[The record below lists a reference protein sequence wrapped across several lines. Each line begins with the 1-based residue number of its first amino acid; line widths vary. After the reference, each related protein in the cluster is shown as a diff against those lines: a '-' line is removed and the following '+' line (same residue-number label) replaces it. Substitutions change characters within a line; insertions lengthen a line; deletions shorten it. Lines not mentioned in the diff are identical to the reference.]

1 MKFTFF
7 PAVIASIFAANISAD
22 TSSNTTDSVEL
33 DTLTVSADLRDISQD
48 KIAASVSILDELE
61 LQDRGATHF
70 GDVLLQLPNVNFSAE
85 GSRPRHIQIRGMG
98 ERDEYT
104 GAPNAS
110 VGFAIDDIDF
120 SGIGMTANLFDIKQ
134 VEVLRGPQGTR
145 YGANALAGL
154 VNVRS
159 NDPTTYRESLIE
171 VTAGEDDLT
180 EVGLMTSGAFNDD
193 SDSPL
198 YRFSMF
204 KHDSDGFRNNK
215 FLGKDNTN
223 ERDELFLRGKLH
235 FTLTSATDLD
245 ITLLHADID
254 NGYDVWSLDNN
265 FSTETDEPGKDE
277 QQSTAAAVKFTLDG
291 NENFT
296 LTSISTIA
304 DSDMTYGYDGDW
316 VDPSYHP
323 DPFVYNYENKKDRD
337 TFSQEFRFVS
347 KPTSRLFNDT
357 TDWLTGI
364 YYSNL
369 DEKNHTTEESVYYDA
384 GPDFIYGNGDDIG
397 TVSWPTDKK
406 SKFEAENIAV
416 FGQLDHHINDQT
428 VLSGGMRVEHNS
440 QEFSSSLGE
449 DVSPS
454 DNLFGGHISITHELN
469 QQHNVYASISRGY
482 KAGGFNAG
490 LGAGVDQ
497 RFLKFD
503 DESSINY
510 EVGLKSSLANNTLK
524 TAITAFY
531 TDRKDPQ
538 FDGYSFVD
546 ANYVFYTENLDSAE
560 NYGIEVEFDWQANN
574 NWNVFGSLGLLETEV
589 DGQPLNSAFVMSGRD
604 QAHAPSYQ
612 YNIGSQYRNQSGFFA
627 RIDVTGVDAFY
638 FDNVHDFKSDS
649 YTLTNARIGYEID
662 NWEVYLWGKNIFDEE
677 YATRGFFFTNE
688 PTYLLPPKEYSRLG
702 DPRQFGLTARMR
714 F

>member
-1 MKFTFF
+1 MKFR
-7 PAVIASIFAANISAD
+7 VLSAALTALLA
-22 TSSNTTDSVEL
+22 SNTFADSQTEN
-33 DTLTVSADLRDISQD
+33 DTTILEPITINADLRDISLD
-48 KIAASVSILDELE
+48 KIAASVSVLNELE

-120 SGIGMTANLFDIKQ
+120 SGIGMTANLFDVKQ

-154 VNVRS
+154 VNVRT
-159 NDPTTYRESLIE
+159 NEPTSYRESLIE
-171 VTAGEDDLT
+171 VTAGQDDLT
-180 EVGLMTSGAFNDD
+180 EVGLMTSGAFNED

-204 KHDSDGFRNNK
+204 KHNSDGFRNNK
-215 FLGKDNTN
+215 FLDKDDTN
-223 ERDELFLRGKLH
+223 QRDELFLRGKLH
-235 FTLTSATDLD
+235 FTLTPSTDLD

-254 NGYDVWSLDNN
+254 NGYDVWTLDNN
-265 FSTETDEPGKDE
+265 FSTETDEPGKDL
-277 QQSTAAAVKFTLDG
+277 QKSTAAAVKFTLDG
-291 NENFT
+291 SDNFT
-296 LTSISTIA
+296 LTSITTLA
-304 DSDMTYGYDGDW
+304 DSNMTYAYDGDW
-316 VDPSYHP
+316 VDRLFWGGAN
-323 DPFVYNYENKKDRD
+323 PFVYNYENKKERD
-337 TFSQEFRFVS
+337 TFSQELRFVS
-347 KPTSRLFNDT
+347 KPASRLFNNS
-357 TDWLTGI
+357 TDWLAGV

-369 DEKNHTTEESVYYDA
+369 DEKNKTTEEFED
-384 GPDFIYGNGDDIG
+384 DF
-397 TVSWPTDKK
+397 TSPSFTSSK
-406 SKFEAENIAV
+406 SSDFEANNIAI
-416 FGQLDHHINDQT
+416 FGQLDHNLTEQT
-428 VLSGGMRVEHNS
+428 VVSGGLRVEHNS

-482 KAGGFNAG
+482 KAGGFNTG
-490 LGAGVDQ
+490 LGAGVGNQ
-497 RFLKFD
+497 FLQFD
-503 DESSINY
+503 KETAINY
-510 EVGLKSSLANNTLK
+510 EIGIKSSLANNTLK
-524 TAITAFY
+524 TAITLFY

-538 FDGYSFVD
+538 FDGYSFVG

-560 NYGIEVEFDWQANN
+560 NYGLEAEFDWQATT
-574 NWNVFGSLGLLETEV
+574 NWKVFGSLGLLKTKVEGT
-589 DGQPLNSAFVMSGRD
+589 PLNSAFVMSGRD

-612 YNIGSQYRNQSGFFA
+612 YNVGTQYRNQSGLFA

-638 FDNVHDFKSDS
+638 FDNVHNFKSDS
-649 YTLTNARIGYEID
+649 YTLTHARVGYEID
-662 NWEVYLWGKNIFDEE
+662 NWEVYLWGKNLFDQE
-677 YATRGFFFTNE
+677 YATRGFFFANDPAYGFGSE
-688 PTYLLPPKEYSRLG
+688 PAKEFERLG
-702 DPRQFGLTARMR
+702 DPRQFGITARMR

>member
-7 PAVIASIFAANISAD
+7 PAVIASLFAANISAD
-22 TSSNTTDSVEL
+22 TSSNNTDSIEL
-33 DTLTVSADLRDISQD
+33 DTFTVNADLRDISQD

-85 GSRPRHIQIRGMG
+85 GSRPRHLQIRGMG

-120 SGIGMTANLFDIKQ
+120 SGIGMAANLFDIKQ

-159 NDPTTYRESLIE
+159 NDPTSYRESLIE

-180 EVGLMTSGAFNDD
+180 EVGLMTSGAFSDD
-193 SDSPL
+193 KDSPL

-215 FLGKDNTN
+215 FLGKDDTN
-223 ERDELFLRGKLH
+223 GRDELFLRGKLH
-235 FTLTSATDLD
+235 FNLTSATDLD

-291 NENFT
+291 SDNFT
-296 LTSISTIA
+296 LTSITTIA

-316 VDPSYHP
+316 VDRSYWAT
-323 DPFVYNYENKKDRD
+323 PFVYNYENKKDRD
-337 TFSQEFRFVS
+337 TFTQEFRFVS
-347 KPTSRLFNDT
+347 KPASRVFNDT
-357 TDWLTGI
+357 TDWLAGV

-369 DEKNHTTEESVYYDA
+369 DEENKTSEQFED
-384 GPDFIYGNGDDIG
+384 DF
-397 TVSWPTDKK
+397 TSPLFSSSK
-406 SKFEAENIAV
+406 SSDFEADNIAA
-416 FGQLDHHINDQT
+416 FGQLDHHLNERT
-428 VLSGGMRVEHNS
+428 VLSSGFRIEHNS
-440 QEFSSSLGE
+440 QDFSSSLGE

-454 DNLFGGHISITHELN
+454 DNLFGGHISVTYDLN
-469 QQHNVYASISRGY
+469 QQHNVYTSISRGY

-490 LGAGVDQ
+490 LGAGVDS
-497 RFLKFD
+497 RFLQFD
-503 DESSINY
+503 KETSINY
-510 EVGLKSSLANNTLK
+510 EIGLKSSLANNTLK

-538 FDGYSFVD
+538 FDGYSFVG
-546 ANYVFYTENLDSAE
+546 ANYVYYTENLDNAE
-560 NYGIEVEFDWQANN
+560 NYGIEVEFDWQANS
-574 NWNVFGSLGLLETEV
+574 NWNMFGSLGLLETEV
-589 DGQPLNSAFVMSGRD
+589 DGQPLNTSFVMSGRD

-612 YNIGSQYRNQSGFFA
+612 YNIGTQYRNQSGFFA

-638 FDNVHDFKSDS
+638 FDNVHDFKSDN

-677 YATRGFFFTNE
+677 YATRGFFFANDPAYGFGAE
-688 PTYLLPPKEYSRLG
+688 PSKEFERLG